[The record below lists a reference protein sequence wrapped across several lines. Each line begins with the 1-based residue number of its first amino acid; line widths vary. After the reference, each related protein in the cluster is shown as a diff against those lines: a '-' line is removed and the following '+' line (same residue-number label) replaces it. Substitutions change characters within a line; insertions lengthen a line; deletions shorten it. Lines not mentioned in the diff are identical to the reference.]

1 MNGRSDASTSTD
13 DVLKGQP
20 LCLFYFT
27 HPFGV
32 VSPEPPLVTAPPS
45 HLARCFANTP
55 FSTSTPDYC
64 SDSTP
69 LDELL
74 RRDSFSSLLSSSL
87 WLSSGSGERRVLPC
101 HRLPP
106 LRLPSPPPV
115 PTPPKALAPAPPDR
129 VFLPPIQLSLGAPD
143 ADREWFRDVTK
154 RPKLSG
160 VRRMLTG
167 LVRRNIEGGT
177 RRRRRRASPGVGRA
191 SPSLRRASPAL
202 REALRV
208 LRDAWPSPAPLRLR
222 FRGSGDERSTGASG
236 EDSGDTVEN
245 TGRDTENQ
253 SQAQAMWWGGAS
265 PGLLRR
271 RYSVPETIM
280 RKYRLAQQR
289 TEWEEES
296 ARESAPACGR
306 CTGECGGVAVGDM
319 RKSALLRVWGRAEQS
334 RCRCGATRSL
344 DGSRC
349 ELRQSSRCVTPK
361 RPRLDA
367 LSRSPDPT
375 LRLTSSAY
383 SNKST
388 KSSETA
394 LFSTDTSSN
403 FRQKIL
409 TNPTDTFS
417 EEYSFT
423 EPSDPTSMPTAK
435 EIPIRTSEL
444 REVSSSGSHIDGRV
458 SEDTLNAENEDCNVL
473 PYNQPLSI
481 DTQQYEIL
489 EIVVSETLNV
499 QQSRDLN
506 YEGLSSPVRNTTIKS
521 KKIPNINIDE
531 YVSNILVESLNSLT
545 DQLES
550 INASMGYEK
559 RLNIVEKEI
568 KVKLQNT
575 GVNTIV
581 HLSPTSNNQIIFGNE
596 ELCNNDGRLGIE
608 NDVRNESSVHIR
620 DSALSVETNNNLTSA
635 ESVRDNNGNGGRQ
648 EPDGFLTVTNNDSVN
663 KAILQQIQKLFKDEF
678 KKSGGEKVISHT
690 QTSNV
695 DIDLNKNIGTHTN
708 SESNNSATSLT
719 QMPSNSKSLE
729 VLGGVGARNYYEDV
743 EENTLIPRL
752 SALPHSDSMEVNTSS
767 SDDTDMLGSECA
779 SLVDS
784 LDDPNSPRC
793 ALLRRS
799 RASTHRADL
808 VRSAIDVLDLLP
820 ENAQNGVNS
829 PKEKGE
835 SFFVRIKD
843 GDCDCEKEN
852 MIVAD
857 HMPETIK
864 QRLFRR
870 HRKREQRM
878 ECVKRTKVKQLRRDV
893 RNKQNEDYKFRK
905 EIEKECFAIVNAL
918 IDDVIAKIVQNEYKN
933 LRIKQ
938 QSYNV
943 LAAKSEENLSRKSN
957 KKEKQSL
964 QSNKSR
970 MIHSQSCSEY
980 IDKKLQKL
988 NQQQH
993 VKSSVDLPPTVVE
1006 PKPKRIY
1013 QKSEI
1018 YDGSKCIEILE
1029 ILEYANTSQ
1038 NSSDT
1043 TNSDENHNNFIIKS
1057 KKSRIPIPVYERI
1070 ERLPKSS
1077 SQKKYK
1083 NDCSRSQSPQTR
1095 ERNQKTKQLL
1105 ASMLFDAFAGD
1116 SGPAQDTSH
1125 RRPPVPCETRA
1136 RSNSLRFHNPFDI
1149 IPEEK
1154 SSLSMESTGEESAGR
1169 RASAPSLADDTS
1181 IEFNEKP
1188 KAQERLQT
1196 PKLPTKYLKNAGTS
1210 PMPELKQ
1217 PQKHV
1222 GTATSPSRKSAATSP
1237 RRPPPAA
1244 GYEKRKSVTTQCDET
1259 VKTIKSDTESNNVR
1273 KIKSHNCLNNHTKAP
1288 QKQTR
1293 PKCEREKYKSS
1304 AQSVGCDAAS
1314 EESSSSGESDAALV
1328 SPAWLATRRRR
1339 RAPPAT
1345 RLGRSSPDISLQ
1357 LCRLQNLS
1365 WILYAG
1371 EWAVTVAGSCAA
1383 ALPNDVEM
1391 RLRFP
1396 DPRPSRHNPHPA
1408 SPPRPAHRLSESCTM
1423 GSERARRGSE
1433 RLTLTVKKEA
1443 SDSSVVASKSMKKSR
1458 DLLPE
1463 LQETFRASRTDTRS
1477 SLKAVV
1483 SDSAGMLPSLLAS
1496 GRRLRKHQG
1505 AWR

>member
-1 MNGRSDASTSTD
+1 
-13 DVLKGQP
+13 
-20 LCLFYFT
+20 
-27 HPFGV
+27 
-32 VSPEPPLVTAPPS
+32 
-45 HLARCFANTP
+45 
-55 FSTSTPDYC
+55 
-64 SDSTP
+64 
-69 LDELL
+69 
-74 RRDSFSSLLSSSL
+74 
-87 WLSSGSGERRVLPC
+87 
-101 HRLPP
+101 
-106 LRLPSPPPV
+106 
-115 PTPPKALAPAPPDR
+115 
-129 VFLPPIQLSLGAPD
+129 
-143 ADREWFRDVTK
+143 
-154 RPKLSG
+154 
-160 VRRMLTG
+160 
-167 LVRRNIEGGT
+167 
-177 RRRRRRASPGVGRA
+177 
-191 SPSLRRASPAL
+191 
-202 REALRV
+202 
-208 LRDAWPSPAPLRLR
+208 
-222 FRGSGDERSTGASG
+222 
-236 EDSGDTVEN
+236 
-245 TGRDTENQ
+245 
-253 SQAQAMWWGGAS
+253 MWWGGAS

-289 TEWEEES
+289 SEWEEES

-306 CTGECGGVAVGDM
+306 CTGECGGVAGGDM
-319 RKSALLRVWGRAEQS
+319 RKSALLRVWGRAEPS

-394 LFSTDTSSN
+394 LFSADTSSN

-409 TNPTDTFS
+409 PIPTDEFS

-423 EPSDPTSMPTAK
+423 EPSEPTSMPTAK
-435 EIPIRTSEL
+435 EIAIRTTEL

-499 QQSRDLN
+499 QQGRDLN
-506 YEGLSSPVRNTTIKS
+506 YEGVSSPVRNTTIKS
-521 KKIPNINIDE
+521 KKVPNINIDE

-550 INASMGYEK
+550 INASMGYDK

-608 NDVRNESSVHIR
+608 NDARNESSVHIR

-635 ESVRDNNGNGGRQ
+635 ESLRDNNGNGGRQ
-648 EPDGFLTVTNNDSVN
+648 EPDGLLTVTNNETVN

-678 KKSGGEKVISHT
+678 KKSGDDKIISHI
-690 QTSNV
+690 QTSND
-695 DIDLNKNIGTHTN
+695 DIDLNKNIGTRTH
-708 SESNNSATSLT
+708 SGSNNSATSLT
-719 QMPSNSKSLE
+719 QMPCNSKSLE
-729 VLGGVGARNYYEDV
+729 VLGGVGARNYYEEV

-793 ALLRRS
+793 AHLRRS
-799 RASTHRADL
+799 RASIHRADL

-820 ENAQNGVNS
+820 ENAQNGDHS

-852 MIVAD
+852 IIVAD

-938 QSYNV
+938 QSNNV

-957 KKEKQSL
+957 KKEKQAL

-980 IDKKLQKL
+980 IDNKLQKSK
-988 NQQQH
+988 QQQH
-993 VKSSVDLPPTVVE
+993 VRSSVDLPPTVVE

-1018 YDGSKCIEILE
+1018 YDGNKCIEILE

-1043 TNSDENHNNFIIKS
+1043 TNSDENHNNLIIKS

-1070 ERLPKSS
+1070 QRLPKSS
-1077 SQKKYK
+1077 TQKKYK
-1083 NDCSRSQSPQTR
+1083 NGCSRSQSPETR
-1095 ERNQKTKQLL
+1095 ERNQKTKHLL

-1116 SGPAQDTSH
+1116 SIPVQDTSH
-1125 RRPPVPCETRA
+1125 RRPPVPCEPRA

-1154 SSLSMESTGEESAGR
+1154 SSLSMDSTGEDSAGR
-1169 RASAPSLADDTS
+1169 RASAPSLADDLS
-1181 IEFNEKP
+1181 INLNEKP
-1188 KAQERLQT
+1188 KVQERLQT

-1237 RRPPPAA
+1237 RRPPTAA
-1244 GYEKRKSVTTQCDET
+1244 GFEKRKSVTTQCDET
-1259 VKTIKSDTESNNVR
+1259 VKNIKSDTESNNVR
-1273 KIKSHNCLNNHTKAP
+1273 KIKTHNCLNNHTKAS
-1288 QKQTR
+1288 QKQTQAR
-1293 PKCEREKYKSS
+1293 PKCEREKYKGS

-1328 SPAWLATRRRR
+1328 PPGWLATRRRR

-1345 RLGRSSPDISLQ
+1345 RL
-1357 LCRLQNLS
+1357 
-1365 WILYAG
+1365 G

-1396 DPRPSRHNPHPA
+1396 DPRPSHHNPQPE
-1408 SPPRPAHRLSESCTM
+1408 SPPRPAHRRLSESCTM

-1443 SDSSVVASKSMKKSR
+1443 SGYFYYIQPQIIHTASNIALNNDSSVVASKSLKKSR

-1477 SLKAVV
+1477 SLKTRRGC
-1483 SDSAGMLPSLLAS
+1483 SLHCWLPEEDSASIRARGDSNGSLCVS
-1496 GRRLRKHQG
+1496 GRGIVPERKPPR
-1505 AWR
+1505 APSIRSRRYPSDMRF